1 VRRNSERAVRA
12 RRRLSSPPAPRE
24 EGASPDLGP
33 GRGVQAAGRKGG
45 SAPPSS
51 PACLCSVSRLAGHR
65 IEKLHHRIEELRLQI
80 EELRLLKGADED
92 GEQRR
97 PWRPVRCAALLLA
110 PAPALLS
117 SHADLRWRHGRAGAG
132 RGHGAVARRGE
143 GGSWPWQSATGER
156 ECEREGGSWFA
167 APPGCATGEA
177 DCILQLV
184 LHHLL
189 EREQ

>member
-1 VRRNSERAVRA
+1 
-12 RRRLSSPPAPRE
+12 LLCLPPR
-24 EGASPDLGP
+24 GSPDREAP
-33 GRGVQAAGRKGG
+33 PPDRG
-45 SAPPSS
+45 APPSN
-51 PACLCSVSRLAGHR
+51 R
-65 IEKLHHRIEELRLQI
+65 
-80 EELRLLKGADED
+80 GAPPSQGCRRGWGAAAAVED

-132 RGHGAVARRGE
+132 RGHGAAARRGE